1 MNATA
6 VAPAAGLSPDRI
18 MQLGTWFRASK
29 VLLSA
34 VELGLFTELARGPLD
49 RETLRCR
56 LGLHLRSAQDFF
68 DVLVALGILD
78 RRGGIYANTRE
89 ADIYLDRAKPSYI
102 GGVLE
107 LANARLFPSWC
118 SLTQALRTGEPA
130 GRASTGRELF
140 DEIYAD
146 PDRLETFLRDLIG
159 LSLPPAQA
167 LAQKFPWRRYQS
179 VIDIGTGGGVLPA
192 TLASA
197 HQHLTG
203 GGFDLP
209 VVGRVFERYVRE
221 RGLADRLRFYPGD
234 FFEQPLPSADVLV
247 MGHIL
252 HDWDLPTKRDLLAK
266 AHAALPTDG
275 VLIVY
280 DQMIDDDRRENV
292 SGLLM
297 SLSMLME
304 TPGGFDYRWT
314 ECVTWVREAGFTAA
328 RREHLQGP
336 YSIVVGVK

>member
-1 MNATA
+1 MNATTM
-6 VAPAAGLSPDRI
+6 APAPDLSADRI

-34 VELGLFTELARGPLD
+34 VEIGLFTELARGPLD
-49 RETLRCR
+49 RETLRQR
-56 LGLHLRSAQDFF
+56 LGLHERGVQDFL
-68 DVLVALGILD
+68 DVLVALGILE
-78 RRGGIYANTRE
+78 RRDGIYANTRE
-89 ADIYLDRAKPSYI
+89 ADVYLDRAKPSYL

-107 LANARLFPSWC
+107 LVNALFPNWC
-118 SLTQALRTGEPA
+118 LLTQALRTGTPA
-130 GRASTGRELF
+130 SGAATGRELF

-146 PDRLETFLRDLIG
+146 PDRLETFLHGLIG

-167 LAQKFPWRRYQS
+167 LARKFTWRRYQT
-179 VIDIGTGGGVLPA
+179 VIDIGTGGGALPVA
-192 TLASA
+192 LASA
-197 HQHLTG
+197 HQHLAG

-209 VVGRVFERYVRE
+209 VVGPVFERYVRE

-292 SGLLM
+292 NGLLM

-304 TPGGFDYRWT
+304 TPGGFDYTWT

-336 YSIVVGVK
+336 YSMVVGVK